1 VDNFL
6 VDLAGAG
13 KSVNISG
20 FGGQFLIV
28 KDRNLY
34 SILKKV
40 KAGENIDDLQLL
52 NKKKTK

>member
-1 VDNFL
+1 M
-6 VDLAGAG
+6 DLAGAG